1 MQQLKF
7 IYKIL
12 KKRIL
17 KDFLSD
23 TVHAESHFFQAY
35 EQICL
40 YIAFEMRCTLPC
52 TSYNSGIKK
61 GRALPEGVAFY
72 ATH

>member
-1 MQQLKF
+1 MQN
-7 IYKIL
+7 L

-40 YIAFEMRCTLPC
+40 YIAFKMR
-52 TSYNSGIKK
+52 YAKRVAGIVR
-61 GRALPEGVAFY
+61 GSQHSVARRTGYPRAARL
-72 ATH
+72 ATTNI